1 MLIDTWKNNQ
11 NEMVFFRLIA
21 AVVVIIVIVPMV
33 VNPNDFKP
41 EIVEAVKSSTGRDL
55 VIRDDMN
62 LSVFPSVAIQLSG
75 VSLSNAAGFSPE
87 NMAAVG
93 AVDLK
98 VAVMPLLSGSLEVDT
113 VIVRGLELN
122 LAKDKNGKT
131 NWSDL
136 SGGETT
142 SDDTDDDGQTGG
154 AADLAVQI
162 KGIAIENATL
172 TWDDKQAGTHYEIGN
187 LSLKTDAIASSK
199 DVPVDL
205 GVTLTSASPKQS
217 VNIELSSTVTA
228 NENSTRI
235 SIADL
240 IVALAATGEG
250 LPSGG
255 LDLAL
260 KGAINLDRAAGT
272 VAISDLAL
280 NGADVTLTGALSGS
294 DLNGSPKLP
303 VTLSLPS
310 RT

>member
-1 MLIDTWKNNQ
+1 VLIDTWKNNQ

-98 VAVMPLLSGSLEVDT
+98 VAVMPLLSGSVEVDT
-113 VIVRGLELN
+113 VIVPGLELN

-205 GVTLTSASPKQS
+205 GVTLTSASPKES

-228 NENSTRI
+228 NENLTQI